1 MPTIL
6 EQIHSPE
13 QLKKLSPEQ
22 LPELAQEIRDFILDV
37 VSVKEGHLASSL
49 GVVEL
54 TIALHYLFD
63 TPNDNLIW
71 DVGHQAY
78 PHKILTQRKEIF
90 QTNRQWGGISGFPS
104 RSESPYDSFG
114 VGHSSTSISAALGMA
129 CASALKGETHR
140 KHIAVVGDASI
151 VSGMAF
157 EALNNASTTN
167 ANLLII
173 LNDNGMS
180 IDNPVGGFEAYLENL
195 RGGNSEETF
204 FKSLQIPFL
213 GSVDGHHF
221 PSLFSALGKAKNHC
235 GVQILHIKTTK
246 GKGLECAER
255 DKIRYHS
262 PGKFNRH
269 TGEILVSDEILPDK
283 FQDVFGKT
291 LLELATQNPHIVA
304 ITPAMLSGSS
314 LNLMKTHFPDRTF
327 DVGISEQHAVTFSGG
342 LACEGFIPY
351 CVIYSTFLQ
360 RAYDQLIH
368 DVALQGLPMIF
379 CIDRAGLVGE
389 DGATHQGVFDMAHLR
404 SVPNMVI
411 LAPSDE
417 IELRNMLYITQLSDW
432 KSPVAIRYP
441 RGRGELFHWQTP
453 FEKIRWNEPKLLQKG
468 QKIAILSVGT
478 ILSSVKKALKNTDYS
493 DLFSLYDMRCVKPLN
508 SDFLTQIFENYQAV
522 ITIEEGTIV
531 GGFASAVS
539 DFARE
544 NSHFVPVFSFGIPD
558 EFIPHG
564 SVEMQ
569 RKSVGLDPQTLSE
582 KFSQIAQKFSFQ

>member
-13 QLKKLSPEQ
+13 QLRKLSPEQ

-54 TIALHYLFD
+54 TIALHYLFN
-63 TPNDNLIW
+63 TPDDNLIW

-78 PHKILTQRKEIF
+78 PHKILTQRKELF
-90 QTNRQWGGISGFPS
+90 QTNRQWGGLSGFPS

-129 CASALKGETHR
+129 CACALRGETHK

-151 VSGMAF
+151 VSGISF

-173 LNDNGMS
+173 LNDNCMS
-180 IDNPVGGFEAYLENL
+180 IDNPVGGFEVYLQGL
-195 RGGNSEETF
+195 RRGNSEETF

-221 PSLFSALGKAKNHC
+221 PSLFTALNRAKAYQ
-235 GVQILHIKTTK
+235 GVQILHIKTIK

-269 TGEILVSDEILPDK
+269 TGEILVSHEPMPDK
-283 FQDVFGKT
+283 YQDIFGKT
-291 LLELATQNPHIVA
+291 LLELATLNPRIVG

-314 LNLMKTHFPDRTF
+314 LNFLKNHFPERTF
-327 DVGISEQHAVTFSGG
+327 DVGISEQHAVTFSAG
-342 LACEGFIPY
+342 LACQGLLPY

-368 DVALQGLPMIF
+368 DVALQGLSVIF
-379 CIDRAGLVGE
+379 CVDRAGLVGE
-389 DGATHQGVFDMAHLR
+389 DGATHQGVFDIAYLR
-404 SVPNMVI
+404 CVPNLVI
-411 LAPSDE
+411 LAPSDGT
-417 IELRNMLYITQLSDW
+417 ELRNMLYITQLSSW
-432 KSPVAIRYP
+432 KKPVAIRYP
-441 RGRGELFHWQTP
+441 RGRSQQFHWQTP
-453 FEKIRWNEPKLLQKG
+453 FEKIRWNEPKTIQKG

-478 ILSSVKKALKNTDYS
+478 ILFCVKEALEHTPS
-493 DLFSLYDMRCVKPLN
+493 HEFSLYDMRCVKPLN
-508 SDFLTQIFENYQAV
+508 LNFLTQVFENYQAV

-531 GGFASAVS
+531 GGFASAIS

-544 NSHFVPVFSFGIPD
+544 NQYFLPVFSLGIPD

-564 SVEMQ
+564 SVEQ
-569 RKSVGLDPQTLSE
+569 QCQAVGLDPQSLAK
-582 KFSQIAQKFSFQ
+582 KFSDIAKKIL